1 MPTTPGLEVHTI
13 AGLNPDGAKEACC
26 NVSWTEELIAQARFI
41 DDSMVLLQ
49 TGSIDVVVEA
59 TGNPAIGLVHARQ
72 AIRNGLHIVMVNVE
86 ADILAGPLLAEEA
99 KQAGVVYSMAYGD
112 QPALTCELVEWARAS
127 GFDVIAA
134 GKGTK
139 SLPEYHGST
148 PGTVW
153 DHYGLTAE
161 GAATA
166 GMNIQMFNSF
176 LYETK

>member
-1 MPTTPGLEVHTI
+1 
-13 AGLNPDGAKEACC
+13 
-26 NVSWTEELIAQARFI
+26 
-41 DDSMVLLQ
+41 
-49 TGSIDVVVEA
+49 
-59 TGNPAIGLVHARQ
+59 
-72 AIRNGLHIVMVNVE
+72 
-86 ADILAGPLLAEEA
+86 
-99 KQAGVVYSMAYGD
+99 MAYGD

-134 GKGTK
+134 GKGSK

-161 GAATA
+161 GAAAA